1 MDQNLI
7 YKSQD
12 QETPQENPCYVPNT
26 NSPNSN
32 PSSFNS
38 AQNIQ
43 TPEDPYYSSQSTNDA
58 PPYAAQPYI
67 TQQYPTVQNMAI
79 LPNQSYY
86 PPQGAT
92 PIQSLDPMS
101 NYQLQPGVLNIQ
113 PNPQNQ
119 NNKSYDLIQH
129 KGIIQTKPDTF
140 HITRDSGKGCISYFC
155 FILGFIGIFISITSR
170 RKEIEKLVISFAL
183 GLCFILVGLISS
195 CISNQNAYIILY
207 QNSIGIIKKA
217 SCYRKTL
224 VYNLE
229 ELERIDFI
237 YQRENN
243 KKNNYFLNI
252 VRKNGNTENIC
263 HFISYSRILFTSD
276 EIDYFL
282 YKVNNHIQT
291 KRRV

>member
-58 PPYAAQPYI
+58 PPYAAQQYSA
-67 TQQYPTVQNMAI
+67 QQYPTVQNMAI
-79 LPNQSYY
+79 PPNQSYY
-86 PPQGAT
+86 PPQGAA
-92 PIQSLDPMS
+92 PIQSVDPMS
-101 NYQLQPGVLNIQ
+101 NYQIQPGVLNVQ

-119 NNKSYDLIQH
+119 YNKSYNLIQH
-129 KGIIQTKPDTF
+129 KGIIQTEPDTF
-140 HITRDSGKGCISYFC
+140 HITRDSGKNCSPC
-155 FILGFIGIFISITSR
+155 FFFLLGFIAIFISFTSGSY
-170 RKEIEKLVISFAL
+170 EIGKFVISLTL
-183 GLCFILVGLISS
+183 GIIFILVGLMAS

-207 QNSIGIIKKA
+207 PNSIGIIKKA
-217 SCYRKTL
+217 SCYRKTF

-237 YQRENN
+237 NQRENN
-243 KKNNYFLNI
+243 GKNNYF
-252 VRKNGNTENIC
+252 
-263 HFISYSRILFTSD
+263 
-276 EIDYFL
+276 
-282 YKVNNHIQT
+282 
-291 KRRV
+291 